1 MANKSRMSELAKAR
15 NVTVVLPTAPDPA
28 PFRTW
33 GNSVVVPIIA
43 RDDRV
48 ALIDALIAQVQGT
61 AKAAS
66 DKPLLVI
73 GVSGGAVLAYEYACD
88 RSDAIDGV
96 ELVAT
101 EITSADLQACAP
113 TQPIATLQV
122 QGTADYVGC
131 PSATY
136 ANSQAAFSKFLANN
150 GCTETDVNHV
160 SLPVPKGE
168 LITGIDVAYTSACSR
183 GKDNAFVAIDGG
195 GHSWPGLNRNF
206 DILPIDLFGAVTNG
220 FDATLQGSGLPEHLM
235 NLLKDGKD
243 AGGER

>member
-33 GNSVVVPIIA
+33 GNSVVVPISS

-96 ELVAT
+96 EDRQSTRL
-101 EITSADLQACAP
+101 
-113 TQPIATLQV
+113 
-122 QGTADYVGC
+122 
-131 PSATY
+131 
-136 ANSQAAFSKFLANN
+136 NSS
-150 GCTETDVNHV
+150 H
-160 SLPVPKGE
+160 
-168 LITGIDVAYTSACSR
+168 
-183 GKDNAFVAIDGG
+183 
-195 GHSWPGLNRNF
+195 
-206 DILPIDLFGAVTNG
+206 
-220 FDATLQGSGLPEHLM
+220 
-235 NLLKDGKD
+235 
-243 AGGER
+243 